1 LDENAGGE
9 TWNMISN
16 RGQTL
21 KGSAV
26 GEPLQSS
33 MHVNVLLPG
42 LSLRSNPGL
51 KLANAFGVKTCAEI
65 SQRLRCK
72 TWAQLANAFC
82 VKTCAEISQR
92 LRCKTWAQLA
102 NRLQVEMI
110 KSQTD

>member
-26 GEPLQSS
+26 GEPLQGS

-51 KLANAFGVKTCAEI
+51 KLANAFGVKT
-65 SQRLRCK
+65 
-72 TWAQLANAFC
+72 
-82 VKTCAEISQR
+82 
-92 LRCKTWAQLA
+92 WAQLA